1 MKNENEQYKNILPP
15 LSLLNE
21 VNEKDLMEQLKKL
34 DFFPEKNIAA

>member
-1 MKNENEQYKNILPP
+1 MSFENEKYKTILPP

-21 VNEKDLMEQLKKL
+21 DQQEEFMSKLKKL